1 MAHTTNLYTKNLQA
15 NNNDEDS
22 KRDLSVKSATME
34 REYHPRAK
42 SQAAYMMV

>member
-1 MAHTTNLYTKNLQA
+1 MAHTTNLYTKNQHTS
-15 NNNDEDS
+15 NNDEDS

>member
-1 MAHTTNLYTKNLQA
+1 MAHTTNVYAKNQQ
-15 NNNDEDS
+15 NINEDDS

-34 REYHPRAK
+34 REYRPRAK